1 MKTIPDLENENKKLK
16 ERIESKDERIRKLE
30 NLVKQFQQ
38 HRFGS
43 SSEKLTQEQVNLF
56 DEAELE
62 SDDQIE
68 LIEQDETE
76 IDVPAHKRK
85 KKKRPAIPEDVPVED
100 IIYDLTDEEKI
111 CSIDGTQLVK
121 MGEETHKQVKI
132 IPQQIKVI
140 RHVRLKYTC
149 PCCSKNEKSTIKTAS
164 KPALPIEKSIATPSL
179 LSYIITNKYCDG
191 LPLYRQVETFKRY
204 GFEFDRT
211 SFANWMIKCGD
222 LVQSLINLIRE
233 KIIEQSVVHM
243 DETPV
248 QVLKEPDKKA
258 QSKSYMWVMST
269 PEYCVQKAVVYKYTA
284 QRSAQHAIDMLNNFE
299 GALMT
304 DGYPGYNKVS
314 RELNLKLLACWAHA
328 RRKFKDA
335 QLIEG
340 KNKGKM
346 SKSDMALNYIAK
358 LYAVEKRIKNLS
370 VQEKYEARQNE
381 SKTILDAF
389 KKWLDKNNERPTGDI
404 GKAINYTLNQWDGL
418 LKYIESGEYPID
430 NNLAENAVRPFVI
443 GRKNWLFSDTQKGA
457 TASANLYSLI
467 ETAKANGLNTFEYL
481 EKVLTD
487 LPNAKNVEEV
497 EALLPW
503 NLKNVV
509 G

>member
-1 MKTIPDLENENKKLK
+1 MKTMPEFESEIKELK

-30 NLVKQFQQ
+30 NLVEQFK
-38 HRFGS
+38 HLKFGT
-43 SSEKLTQEQVNLF
+43 SSEKTTSEQANLF

-62 SDDQIE
+62 FDDQIE
-68 LIEQDETE
+68 LIEQDEAE
-76 IDVPAHKRK
+76 IEVPAHKRK
-85 KKKRPAIPEDVPVED
+85 KKKRPAIPEDAPVED

-140 RHVRLKYTC
+140 RHVRFKYTC
-149 PCCSKNEKSTIKTAS
+149 PCCAKSEKKTFKTAP

-191 LPLYRQVETFKRY
+191 MPLYRQVETFKRY

-222 LVQSLINLIRE
+222 LVQVLIKLIQE
-233 KIIEQSVVHM
+233 KIIDQSVVHI

-248 QVLKEPDKKA
+248 QVLKEPDKTA
-258 QSKSYMWVMST
+258 QSQSYMWVMST
-269 PEYCVQKAVVYKYTA
+269 PEYCEQKAVIYNYTA
-284 QRSAQHAIDMLNNFE
+284 RRSAQHAIDMLDGFH
-299 GALMT
+299 GALMA
-304 DGYPGYNKVS
+304 DGYPGYNKVA
-314 RELNLKLLACWAHA
+314 RELNLKLLACWVHA
-328 RRKFKDA
+328 RRYFKKA
-335 QLIEG
+335 QLDKSYI
-340 KNKGKM
+340 KGKVN
-346 SKSDMALNYIAK
+346 KADMALNYIAK
-358 LYAVEKRIKNLS
+358 LYAIEKRIKNMS
-370 VQEKYEARQNE
+370 VQEKYEVRQSE
-381 SKTILDAF
+381 SKKILDAF
-389 KKWLDKNNERPTGDI
+389 KKWLDKQNETPKSDLGR
-404 GKAINYTLNQWDGL
+404 AINYTRNQWDGL
-418 LKYIESGEYPID
+418 VKYIESGEYPID

-487 LPNAKNVEEV
+487 LPNAKTVEEI

-503 NLKNVV
+503 NI
-509 G
+509 